1 MKTMIV
7 GVMRLTPLFAA
18 CGLSACVVAP
28 PRAPAAY
35 RPVMTVQVE
44 APRSWRPAEHPYY
57 LHAMSDLRQARAYLA
72 RPDYPQIADDE
83 RRAVAEIDAA
93 LGEMQRAAIEDGKD
107 PWRYEQPDARMS
119 PTDRFH
125 RAMELLDAARRDA
138 GHQED
143 DPWVRDLQRRILR
156 HIDAA
161 HRAVQQAVNDALR

>member
-1 MKTMIV
+1 MVKTTIAGLV
-7 GVMRLTPLFAA
+7 RLMPLAAA

-28 PRAPAAY
+28 PRTVY
-35 RPVMTVQVE
+35 RPVTVQVE

-93 LGEMQRAAIEDGKD
+93 LGEMRRAAIEDGKD
-107 PWRYEQPDARMS
+107 PWHYEQPDGHMS

-125 RAMELLDAARRDA
+125 RALALLDAARRDA

-143 DPWVRDLQRRILR
+143 DPWVRDLQHRIL
-156 HIDAA
+156 HHVDAA
-161 HRAVQQAVNDALR
+161 HHAVQQAINDALR